1 MTYICRVAPD
11 FSEKTSGEFDDKN
24 HHHIVLRQPFF

>member
-1 MTYICRVAPD
+1 MQGHPD

-24 HHHIVLRQPFF
+24 LHHIFLRQPFF